1 MKKFLIFLCGLFL
14 IVSGIRF
21 LIPHNAPSDIS
32 EIRDYCKRNGYN
44 TEYCFLTDFSKPS
57 GIKRFYIYSFKEN
70 KIVDKS
76 LCAHGLGKCDNV
88 FETIYKTFK
97 TTFKTTFSN
106 EKYSCYSSLGRYK
119 VGNLRAM
126 KNPNILFKEGY
137 NLFGLDSTNSNALE
151 RGILI
156 HKGNP
161 EFETFPLPCLPVS
174 KGCFAVSKSMMEHI
188 EVIKK
193 QSDKPILLYAYN

>member
-1 MKKFLIFLCGLFL
+1 MKKFLLILCCLF
-14 IVSGIRF
+14 IAVFVIKQFIS
-21 LIPHNAPSDIS
+21 NDVPSNIS
-32 EIRDYCKRNGYN
+32 EIYDYCKDNGYS

-76 LCAHGLGKCDNV
+76 LCAHGLGRNYN
-88 FETIYKTFK
+88 I
-97 TTFKTTFSN
+97 FKTTFSN
-106 EKYSCYSSLGRYK
+106 EKGSYYSSLGKYK

-137 NLFGLDSTNSNALE
+137 NLFGLDSTNSNAKE

-174 KGCFAVSKSMMEHI
+174 KGCFAVSNSMMEHI
-188 EVIKK
+188 EDIKK

>member
-1 MKKFLIFLCGLFL
+1 MKKFLIILSCLFVAIYVAKL
-14 IVSGIRF
+14 F
-21 LIPHNAPSDIS
+21 IPNDVPSNIS
-32 EIRDYCKRNGYN
+32 EIYDYCKDNGYS

-70 KIVDKS
+70 KIIHKS
-76 LCAHGLGKCDNV
+76 LCAHGLGRNYN
-88 FETIYKTFK
+88 I
-97 TTFKTTFSN
+97 FKTTFSN
-106 EKYSCYSSLGRYK
+106 EKGSYYSSLGKYK

-174 KGCFAVSKSMMEHI
+174 KGCFGVSTSMIKHI
-188 EVIKK
+188 ENIKRLIK
-193 QSDKPILLYAYN
+193 GEEKPIFGKKD

>member
-1 MKKFLIFLCGLFL
+1 MKKFLIVLCCLF
-14 IVSGIRF
+14 IAVFVIKQF
-21 LIPHNAPSDIS
+21 IPNDVPSDIS
-32 EIRDYCKRNGYN
+32 EIYDYCKDNGYS

-76 LCAHGLGKCDNV
+76 LCAHGLGRNYN
-88 FETIYKTFK
+88 I
-97 TTFKTTFSN
+97 FKTTFSN
-106 EKYSCYSSLGRYK
+106 EKGSYYSSLGKYK

-137 NLFGLDSTNSNALE
+137 NLFELDSTNSNAKE

-174 KGCFAVSKSMMEHI
+174 KGCFAVSNSMMKHI
-188 EVIKK
+188 EDIKK
-193 QSDKPILLYAYN
+193 QSDKPILLYAYK

>member
-1 MKKFLIFLCGLFL
+1 MKKFLLILCCLF
-14 IVSGIRF
+14 IAVFVIKQF
-21 LIPHNAPSDIS
+21 IPNDVPSNIS
-32 EIRDYCKRNGYN
+32 EIYDYCKDNGYS

-70 KIVDKS
+70 KIINKS
-76 LCAHGLGKCDNV
+76 LCAHGLGRNYN
-88 FETIYKTFK
+88 I
-97 TTFKTTFSN
+97 FKTTFSN
-106 EKYSCYSSLGRYK
+106 EKGSYYSSLGKYK

-137 NLFGLDSTNSNALE
+137 NLFGLDSTNSNAKE

-174 KGCFAVSKSMMEHI
+174 KGCFAVSNSMMEHI
-188 EVIKK
+188 EDIKK